1 MEATAAMFAPT
12 QNLLDWLSSTGLAV
26 SLTVLGAILMARF
39 VNWGGSK
46 VTDRIDS
53 NYMQGDA
60 SCGPRRPS
68 TGIRWR
74 R

>member
-1 MEATAAMFAPT
+1 MFAPT

-39 VNWGGSK
+39 VSWGGGK

-68 TGIRWR
+68 TATRWR